1 MKDFL
6 GACLLGVVLGAML
19 AYGIPSYAQTY
30 VIQNQQGQ
38 VTSYIQQN
46 GNTVNVLT
54 PHGNT
59 IGQPLTVYPNQIVT
73 PSGSAIGTP
82 SYTVPMTPPSPP
94 SVRVMQ

>member
-30 VIQNQQGQ
+30 VVTNPHGQ
-38 VTSYIQQN
+38 VTGYIQQN
-46 GNTVNVLT
+46 GNTLNLLT
-54 PHGNT
+54 PQGNT
-59 IGQPLTVYPNQIVT
+59 VGQPLTVYPNQIVT

-82 SYTVPMTPPSPP
+82 SYTVPRTPPSPP